1 MCGSIPIVLERGK
14 IRIREGT
21 RERGRLEATMACAS
35 TASRAFV
42 RRGTSRSSGAR
53 TRKPRAA
60 TADAVERPPSYEAQV
75 LQALEVVIDPDLGA
89 SVVECGF
96 VKDLKVD
103 PEKGSVSFALEL
115 TTPACPVKEQFET
128 EAKDAVMRLPWAKSV
143 EVTMTAQPSSPGL
156 AAGTPA
162 SLSKVSNIIA
172 VSSCK
177 GGVGKSTVAVNLAYS
192 LQMMGAK
199 VGILDADVYGPSLPT
214 MVSPEQ
220 DLLEMEPE
228 TNLIKPVEYM
238 GVKHCSFGFTGQGAA
253 VMRGPM
259 VSGLI
264 SQLLLSTDWG
274 ELDYLLI
281 DFPPGT
287 GDIQLTLCQ
296 SAPITGAVIVTTP
309 QKLAFIDVAKGIK
322 MFAKL
327 AVPCMAVVEN
337 MSWFEG
343 DGKRYYPFG
352 TGSGDRIVKD
362 FSIPYIFRMPIVP
375 DLSLSSDSGLPLV
388 LSKPSGDVAR
398 AFGEVGA
405 AVVRESAKLKRA
417 VKNAVRYDSEMN
429 VLVVKIPGK
438 SEEFLLHP
446 PDVRRN
452 DRSASSVDEWTG
464 KQLVKP
470 SDIPETIRPESVQP
484 LGNYAVQITWD
495 DGFNQ
500 VAPYTQLEEMERLI
514 PPKGYKFEPKEEV
527 SASSARQILETAEAI
542 KQK

>member
-1 MCGSIPIVLERGK
+1 MLEGRS
-14 IRIREGT
+14 IRIRE
-21 RERGRLEATMACAS
+21 
-35 TASRAFV
+35 V
-42 RRGTSRSSGAR
+42 RRGDEDRPPSNVMATAMAR
-53 TRKPRAA
+53 TPAASHAAWRTCNVRPSVRRARTHCA
-60 TADAVERPPSYEAQV
+60 ASSEAVERPPSYEAQV

-96 VKDLKVD
+96 VKDLRVN
-103 PEKGSVSFALEL
+103 PEEGSVSFALEL

-128 EAKDAVMRLPWAKSV
+128 EAKEAVMRLPWAKTV
-143 EVTMTAQPSSPGL
+143 DVTMTAQPSSPGL
-156 AAGTPA
+156 GAGTPA

-192 LQMMGAK
+192 LQLMGAK

-214 MVSPEQ
+214 MVSPEKN
-220 DLLEMEPE
+220 LLEMEQE
-228 TNLIKPVEYM
+228 TNLIKPVEFM

-309 QKLAFIDVAKGIK
+309 QNLAFIDVAKGIK

-343 DGKRYYPFG
+343 DGKRYFPFG
-352 TGSGDRIVKD
+352 KGSGDRIVED
-362 FSIPYIFRMPIVP
+362 FSIPHIFRMPIVP
-375 DLSLSSDSGLPLV
+375 ELSLSSDSGLPLV
-388 LSKPSGDVAR
+388 LSQPSGDVAR
-398 AFGEVGA
+398 AFGDIGA

-417 VKNAVRYDSEMN
+417 VKNAVRYDSELN
-429 VLVVKIPGK
+429 ALVVKIPGK
-438 SEEFLLHP
+438 NEEFLLHP

-470 SDIPETIRPESVQP
+470 SDIPESIRPESVQP

-500 VAPYTQLEEMERLI
+500 VAPFTQLEEMERLI
-514 PPKGYKFEPKEEV
+514 PPRGYKFEPKEELD
-527 SASSARQILETAEAI
+527 ASSARKILESAEAI
-542 KQK
+542 KQN